1 MSHTDKAVW
10 VCPRCGMRRY
20 RFRACAHCALF
31 EQNWATGTGAP
42 AEAKVVD
49 APIAYAQDL
58 MEIA

>member
-1 MSHTDKAVW
+1 MIQDDEW

-49 APIAYAQDL
+49 ALTPRT
-58 MEIA
+58 